1 VYIIDITIKEYKMKK
16 IMISVLVA
24 IVVSLVWLS
33 VESSMRENVMVGFDQ
48 IFATSW
54 GVATIVDLYAGLFMM
69 ALIAVFTE
77 KNKWMKILWVPLI
90 LCLGSFASLIFMIR
104 VLWCL
109 PAKNWK
115 DGFRLVGGSK

>member
-1 VYIIDITIKEYKMKK
+1 MKK
-16 IMISVLVA
+16 VMISVLIV

-33 VESSMRENVMVGFDQ
+33 VESSLRENVMVGFDQ

-77 KNKWMKILWVPLI
+77 NNKWMKILWLPLI

-115 DGFRLVGGSK
+115 DAFRLVGGPK